1 MAVKVG
7 SMLVPGL
14 FSASLR
20 VLLSQDP
27 PDDSCLENDERCRR
41 SLLRFIGALHSINYM
56 TSVYNIFIDS
66 GLVMYSEDVLDLC
79 SC

>member
-7 SMLVPGL
+7 SILVAGL

-27 PDDSCLENDERCRR
+27 PDDSCLENDEVY
-41 SLLRFIGALHSINYM
+41 SLHISSSLDKLHDQRLQY
-56 TSVYNIFIDS
+56 FIDS
-66 GLVMYSEDVLDLC
+66 GLVMYSEDVLDIC